1 MYNSIAT
8 PFIGLLRPPLY
19 ATLPVAAGAFM
30 GWISWISGLPA
41 LFFSLSVITLAW
53 IWAIVPGRL
62 QAFLLFFGYFL
73 AGASD
78 TPAAA
83 DAFFGKGIAVSVALW
98 VTHAAILALPFGL
111 LHGARWKPLRFSL
124 ALVLVSIPPI
134 GILGWL
140 SPLLAAGAVFPGVGL
155 AGYAG
160 MIILLALAAWV
171 PSINTKPAKRGFVVG
186 SLAMVF
192 VADVISAG
200 QPQPDDWFGQNTSMG
215 EYPEDVFEQIAHH
228 KALRSMSTESIEA
241 GAKLVLLP
249 EGIAGMWSP
258 VMGAV
263 WSGVAQLAEENG
275 ATVLIGASTSESGGG
290 TRMNS
295 IVAIGADTFQTHA
308 RMPMPVSLWK
318 PWSDESYASNM
329 FSSGLVM
336 VQGREAATSI
346 CYEDMLVWPLVWS
359 FAAGDPVAILS
370 SGNNWFGNASASRIQ
385 RISVELQARLYGVP
399 LIRAVNQASL

>member
-1 MYNSIAT
+1 M
-8 PFIGLLRPPLY
+8 GLLQSPAH

-41 LFFSLSVITLAW
+41 LFFSISVIALAW

-62 QAFLLFFGYFL
+62 QAFLLFLGYFL

-78 TPAAA
+78 IPAVAET
-83 DAFFGKGIAVSVALW
+83 FFGNGVAAGMALW
-98 VTHAAILALPFGL
+98 AAHAAILALPFGL

-140 SPLLAAGAVFPGVGL
+140 SPLLAAGAVFPGAGP

-160 MIILLALAAWV
+160 MIILLALAAWA
-171 PSINTKPAKRGFVVG
+171 PSVNTKPAKSGFVVG
-186 SLAMVF
+186 SLAMVV

-200 QPQPDDWFGQNTSMG
+200 SPQPDDWFGQNTSMG
-215 EYPEDVFEQIAHH
+215 KYPEDVFEQRDRH
-228 KALRSMSTESIEA
+228 KTLITMTNESIEA

-249 EGIAGMWSP
+249 EGIAGTWSP
-258 VMGAV
+258 VMGSI
-263 WSGVAQLAEENG
+263 WSGVAQLAQERG
-275 ATVLIGASTSESGGG
+275 ATVLIGASTREGN

-308 RMPMPVSLWK
+308 RMPMPVSMWK

-329 FSSGLVM
+329 ASSGLLM

-399 LIRAVNQASL
+399 LIRAVNQANL